1 MTRKKWIFVALVIA
15 LLIAGFAWA
24 FRPQAVPVETAA
36 VRNGA
41 FEQTVEEDGKTRVRE
56 RYVVSAPLAGRLARV
71 RLKAGDV
78 VRAGTTVAVLTPSAP
93 SMIDARA
100 ARELTERVG
109 AAAAGVE
116 QARANVARAEVALEQ
131 AQSDVVRRNK
141 LQSEGFVAAA
151 ALEQAELTLRI
162 QAKELEAARFMQEG
176 AAHDLAQARA
186 ALMRARDA
194 AGARRPG
201 TAWEIESP
209 VDGYV
214 LRVLQ
219 ESETV
224 VGVGTP
230 LLEIADP
237 ADLEV
242 VIDVLSTDGVRI
254 AGGARVEMDAGA
266 GLHLTGRVRRVE
278 PAAFT
283 KVSALGVEEQRV
295 NVIVDIASPPE
306 RWRGLGDQFR
316 IDARIIIFER
326 RDAVIVP
333 VAALFRDT
341 DQWAVF
347 VATDGHARM
356 RRVKVGGRTPSDA
369 WIEEGLVAAE
379 RVIVYPGDSVADG
392 KPIKVVR
399 GPA

>member
-1 MTRKKWIFVALVIA
+1 
-15 LLIAGFAWA
+15 
-24 FRPQAVPVETAA
+24 
-36 VRNGA
+36 
-41 FEQTVEEDGKTRVRE
+41 
-56 RYVVSAPLAGRLARV
+56 
-71 RLKAGDV
+71 

-93 SMIDARA
+93 SMIDART

-109 AAAAGVE
+109 AAAAGVD
-116 QARANVARAEVALEQ
+116 QARAKVARAEAALEQ
-131 AQSDVVRRNK
+131 AQTDVTRQNK

-151 ALEQAELTLRI
+151 ALEQAQLALRV
-162 QAKELEAARFMQEG
+162 QTKELEAARFTQEG

-186 ALMRARDA
+186 ALMRAREA
-194 AGARRPG
+194 ASARRPG
-201 TAWEIESP
+201 TAWDIESP

-254 AGGARVEMDAGA
+254 PGGTRVEMDAGP
-266 GLHLTGRVRRVE
+266 GLRLTGRVRRVE

-295 NVIVDIASPPE
+295 NVIVDIASPAE
-306 RWRGLGDQFR
+306 QWRGLGDQFR
-316 IDARIIIFER
+316 IDARFIVFER

-333 VAALFRDT
+333 VAALFRDS
-341 DQWAVF
+341 DQWAVY
-347 VATDGHARM
+347 VATDGHAQM
-356 RRVKVGGRTPSDA
+356 RRVKVGGRTPSEA
-369 WIEEGLVAAE
+369 WIEDGLAPGE